1 MLFSNLSFD
10 DEYSLLKGVAPSVYE
25 NEKAKWTALLELANH
40 ANVGNLVMY
49 GSRDNRLGW
58 KIKFAAGIY
67 FSRFRSECSLHNS
80 QLFNKMR
87 IGNF

>member
-1 MLFSNLSFD
+1 MSFE
-10 DEYSLLKGVAPSVYE
+10 DEYNLIKGMTQNVYE

-49 GSRDNRLGW
+49 GGRDNRQGW
-58 KIKFAAGIY
+58 KIKFASGTY
-67 FSRFRSECSLHNS
+67 FSRLRGECSLHNAK
-80 QLFNKMR
+80 LFNKIR

>member
-1 MLFSNLSFD
+1 MSFE

-49 GSRDNRLGW
+49 GGRDNRLGW
-58 KIKFAAGIY
+58 KIKFAAGTY
-67 FSRFRSECSLHNS
+67 FSRFRSECSLHNA
-80 QLFNKMR
+80 QLFNKIR